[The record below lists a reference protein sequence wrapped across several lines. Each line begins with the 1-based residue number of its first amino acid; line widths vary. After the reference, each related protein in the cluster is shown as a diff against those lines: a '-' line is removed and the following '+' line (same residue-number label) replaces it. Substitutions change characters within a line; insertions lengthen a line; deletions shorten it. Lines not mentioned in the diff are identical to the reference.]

1 MEPAACAIHGMDK
14 LNAAVGVDVLII
26 GAGPTGF
33 YFRVPYHFLTWVERL
48 SLTGLILAQL
58 LKLNGAAKVVIAANK
73 GIKTEIAKQLDAGDV
88 YIELDRNDPKEQW
101 DKIKSDYPHG
111 FDIVV
116 RVIYLFVKKKTLMN
130 RPPLPQIEATGSE
143 KVANDAFS
151 FIRRGGTYMIY
162 GVYSDKGETL
172 CCVCLPM
179 IDLPHTIG
187 LARVHWPPYKVCII
201 LFLLDATLNFFI
213 RKIFKDEIR
222 VSTQSVSSFFHHSR

>member
-116 RVIYLFVKKKTLMN
+116 RVIYLFVKKKNTDEPTAFTSD
-130 RPPLPQIEATGSE
+130 RSYWVGESSE
-143 KVANDAFS
+143 RCLQFHKE
-151 FIRRGGTYMIY
+151 RRHVHDIW
-162 GVYSDKGETL
+162 
-172 CCVCLPM
+172 
-179 IDLPHTIG
+179 G
-187 LARVHWPPYKVCII
+187 LFR
-201 LFLLDATLNFFI
+201 
-213 RKIFKDEIR
+213 
-222 VSTQSVSSFFHHSR
+222 